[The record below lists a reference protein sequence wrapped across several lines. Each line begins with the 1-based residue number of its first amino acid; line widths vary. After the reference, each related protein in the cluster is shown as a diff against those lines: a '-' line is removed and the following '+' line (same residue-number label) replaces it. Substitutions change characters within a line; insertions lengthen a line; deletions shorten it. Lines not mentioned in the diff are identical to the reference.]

1 MNVKR
6 HEFTKAKDKR
16 NGLVRKIRQLST
28 EYTNFPR
35 FLNNGFAMKK
45 KPMGLREILQYT
57 MGHDRVRQ

>member
-16 NGLVRKIRQLST
+16 NGLVRKMRKLSAK
-28 EYTNFPR
+28 YTNYPR
-35 FLNNGFAMKK
+35 SLNNGFAMKK

-57 MGHDRVRQ
+57 MSRDGV